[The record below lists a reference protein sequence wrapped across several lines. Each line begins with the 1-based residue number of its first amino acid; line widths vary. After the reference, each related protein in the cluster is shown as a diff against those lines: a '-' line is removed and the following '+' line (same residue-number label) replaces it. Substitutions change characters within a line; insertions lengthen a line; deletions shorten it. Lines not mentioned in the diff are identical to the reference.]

1 MSKLSELPNIG
12 PAVENQLNQVGIMT
26 YDDLKSVGAEGA
38 WLRIQAIDRSACINR
53 LMGLEGA
60 IRGVKKNFLPE
71 ERKAELKAFYNE
83 HKVKWS

>member
-12 PAVENQLNQVGIMT
+12 PNVESQLNEVGITT
-26 YDDLKSVGAEGA
+26 YEELKDAGAEDA
-38 WLRIQAIDRSACINR
+38 WLRIQAIDCSACINR

-60 IRGVKKNFLPE
+60 IQGVKKSFLSE
-71 ERKAELKAFYNE
+71 SRKSELKAFYHA